1 MNNLTQSSE
10 DYLEAILVISLNKKV
25 VRIKDL
31 AKHLNVKMP
40 SVVSSVKNLSQK
52 NLVRHEHYGYVEL
65 TKEGEVLAKATYK
78 RHKTLFKFLHNFLG
92 VNSAIAE
99 KDACGMEHYV
109 TQETMSRL
117 LKFIEFVETCP
128 GGKPTWLSSFYYFAK
143 TGKRPKPCK
152 EAKKSRKDMFEANQK
167 KNL

>member
-10 DYLEAILVISLNKKV
+10 DYLEAILVISLNSKV

-31 AKHLNVKMP
+31 AKYLKVKMP
-40 SVVSSVKNLSQK
+40 SVVSAVKHLAQK

-65 TKEGEVLAKATYK
+65 TEEGEALAKAIYK

-92 VNSAIAE
+92 IDSTIAE
-99 KDACGMEHYV
+99 KDACKIEHYV
-109 TQETMSRL
+109 TSETMSRL

-128 GGKPTWLSSFYYFAK
+128 EGQPYWLSSFYHFAK
-143 TGKRPKPCK
+143 TGKRLRPCNK
-152 EAKKSRKDMFEANQK
+152 NENRKKKG
-167 KNL
+167 

>member
-1 MNNLTQSSE
+1 MNSLTHSNE
-10 DYLEAILVISLNKKV
+10 DYLEAILVISLGKKV
-25 VRIKDL
+25 VRIKDI

-40 SVVSSVKNLSQK
+40 SVVSSVKHLSQK
-52 NLVRHEHYGYVEL
+52 NLVRHEYYGYVKL
-65 TKEGEVLAKATYK
+65 TKEGEVLAKDTYK

-92 VNSAIAE
+92 INSAIAE

-152 EAKKSRKDMFEANQK
+152 EAKKIRKDLFELDQ
-167 KNL
+167 